1 MSAVN
6 ECFPVRCMKSLHGTH
21 RSYRSPSQHQK
32 QTNFSIYPCL
42 AVQKSGR
49 KEGKRSELLFR
60 CWLWSLVCFPR
71 ASYGNKWV
79 FWWSGSRKWMRSSW
93 ITVKLAQLRSRSPQA
108 RASARERER
117 ERERAAHYYC
127 IRVTCV
133 YCIMC
138 MRIYRKPD
146 KTHEECKEGFINPLL

>member
-49 KEGKRSELLFR
+49 KEGKRSELLSR

-71 ASYGNKWV
+71 ASYGNKWGILMERQQKV
-79 FWWSGSRKWMRSSW
+79 NALELNYCK
-93 ITVKLAQLRSRSPQA
+93 A
-108 RASARERER
+108 RAAPLSLSSGPSERARERER
-117 ERERAAHYYC
+117 ERERELPITTASGS
-127 IRVTCV
+127 RVCTVSCV
-133 YCIMC
+133 WEYIENPIKL
-138 MRIYRKPD
+138 MRSVKKD
-146 KTHEECKEGFINPLL
+146 S